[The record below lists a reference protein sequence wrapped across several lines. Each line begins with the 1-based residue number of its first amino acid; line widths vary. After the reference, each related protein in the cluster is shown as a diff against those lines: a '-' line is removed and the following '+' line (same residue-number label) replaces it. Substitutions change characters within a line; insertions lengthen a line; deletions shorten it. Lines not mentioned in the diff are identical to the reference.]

1 MPKKVIFTINLIFL
15 LINHFLMNLG
25 DGKILKAK
33 FGPLYD
39 KLKQIVQN
47 FLDKSSYNELDLNFL
62 FKKFRPK
69 ISQK

>member
-1 MPKKVIFTINLIFL
+1 
-15 LINHFLMNLG
+15 MNLG

-47 FLDKSSYNELDLNFL
+47 FLDNSSYNELDLNYL